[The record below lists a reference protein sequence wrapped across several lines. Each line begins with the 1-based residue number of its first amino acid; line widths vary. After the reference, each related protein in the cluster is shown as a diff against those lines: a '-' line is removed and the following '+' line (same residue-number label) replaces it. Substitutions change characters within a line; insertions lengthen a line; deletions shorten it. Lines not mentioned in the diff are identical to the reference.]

1 MKEKETI
8 TKDNYK
14 EKTLK
19 RAIIICWILL
29 AICFVVK
36 ICGGNFFNIVCNNEN
51 FIKFCNYFDTSFIRY
66 VIYFTY
72 FMFESIILFLIV
84 KPDIKI
90 KSKRFFL
97 YCLSVFM
104 FWIVKVLY
112 DVGII
117 KTEVIISTIFCLVV
131 LYALLSIFS
140 KKPLL
145 SILIILYQTI
155 LGIIASYIKSISL
168 VGTLSDSFLL
178 YFIFNIDY
186 YIVLIITLL
195 YRKLKFKKER

>member
-1 MKEKETI
+1 MKTKETI

-51 FIKFCNYFDTSFIRY
+51 FIKFCNYCDTSFIRY

-168 VGTLSDSFLL
+168 IGTLSDSFLL